1 MPPPA
6 EGFAARLVVGPALRM
21 QPDRRL
27 VALVREGYENAF
39 EEIELSG
46 QSTTS

>member
-6 EGFAARLVVGPALRM
+6 ESLASRLFLAPALRT

-27 VALVREGYENAF
+27 VALAREGYESAF
-39 EEIELSG
+39 EEIELAD
-46 QSTTS
+46 